1 LREQE
6 PSKVKLGHKTSQK
19 FKGPYLIVKANP
31 DFFTYKLQ
39 NCTNNK
45 VHPSLIHANRLRLC
59 DTERDGFY
67 SKIAVQ
73 SDVKTNMD
81 GNTISKTAT
90 DSSMEASHKEADV
103 TKALPLPLQ
112 TADNT
117 AAATTMPAAP
127 KQSADAARKQR
138 RKQRIFY
145 RSKANGTSQTAATAQ
160 CATND
165 TQVLTRD
172 KQTSRPTVC
181 RRTVVPTGEQTV
193 SSQPQDGLLSSS
205 TQDEGWFSIK
215 RILNLQK
222 RGSRMF
228 YKVEWS
234 TGETSWVAQKDVSD
248 FAKDMYWLEK
258 REKARLRKNKRQQ
271 RLKQ

>member
-1 LREQE
+1 MPTRLV
-6 PSKVKLGHKTSQK
+6 SKQAAAAASPEIL
-19 FKGPYLIVKANP
+19 
-31 DFFTYKLQ
+31 LQ
-39 NCTNNK
+39 
-45 VHPSLIHANRLRLC
+45 LA
-59 DTERDGFY
+59 
-67 SKIAVQ
+67 A
-73 SDVKTNMD
+73 
-81 GNTISKTAT
+81 A
-90 DSSMEASHKEADV
+90 
-103 TKALPLPLQ
+103 
-112 TADNT
+112 
-117 AAATTMPAAP
+117 AAATAASE
-127 KQSADAARKQR
+127 QSSRLEANLEGCAQRLFCSQR

-145 RSKANGTSQTAATAQ
+145 RSKASGTCRTAATAQ
-160 CATND
+160 CATNE

-181 RRTVVPTGEQTV
+181 RPTAVPTGEQTV

-215 RILNLQK
+215 RILNHQK

-228 YKVEWS
+228 YKVKWS